1 MKDDKAPVKLLGGKQ
16 ADTLEGGKG
25 DDTIL
30 LRWGNDTAEGNKGAD
45 NFILD
50 GRYTNKGD
58 AYEILDL
65 NFKEGDTITF
75 RLFDKDSFS
84 NNVDPSNNLQILGKF
99 NNGAIID
106 SLEDIREA
114 HLAGALTAS
123 AVGKND
129 TLLTLNVDGK
139 DISLLLHGVK
149 FKDLNL
155 TGKDSVD
162 LSPGDDTLIGG
173 SNNDDLRGWGGNDTI
188 IMRWGNDTATGG
200 DGADQ
205 FVFDGRYTNNGDSH
219 TILDLDF
226 SEGDSLLF
234 QFTQPGPYDQTFE
247 LFSIADIVDADSNGL
262 LAATGNGNGGTD
274 LTLDIAGNTMVITL
288 DDIVLI

>member
-50 GRYTNKGD
+50 GRYTNEGD

-75 RLFDKDSFS
+75 RLFDEDSFS

-114 HLAGALTAS
+114 HLSGALTAS

-173 SNNDDLRGWGGNDTI
+173 SNNDDLRGWGGDDTI

-200 DGADQ
+200 EGADQ